1 MADNRAPRIR
11 LSFIAVTSLLS
22 VTGYLSLV
30 RVGTDTIADYVSPDG
45 KWDVLLM
52 VRKAGTITDFSTQV
66 SIVRARD
73 PIAREA
79 ALYLPGNVFV
89 VDDSHGAVAS
99 DHRGRIA
106 VWIDW
111 ALNTDLTVSY
121 PAGAHPS
128 KMVHATRGVR
138 VFYSERPYN
147 VVTQVPNLRSA
158 GAGNCPK
165 HSASRQR

>member
-1 MADNRAPRIR
+1 
-11 LSFIAVTSLLS
+11 
-22 VTGYLSLV
+22 
-30 RVGTDTIADYVSPDG
+30 
-45 KWDVLLM
+45 M

-89 VDDSHGAVAS
+89 VDDSHGAVAT
-99 DHRGRIA
+99 DRRGKIA

-111 ALNTDLTVSY
+111 ASNTVLTVSY
-121 PAGAHPS
+121 PAGTRAF
-128 KMVHATRGVR
+128 KEVRAIRGVH

-147 VVTQVPNLRSA
+147 FVTQVPN
-158 GAGNCPK
+158 P
-165 HSASRQR
+165 